1 MSRLKAFGTPIMSR
15 DPDRQIADRQ
25 IRIAKMNRLYS
36 LVTPDIK
43 AVA

>member
-1 MSRLKAFGTPIMSR
+1 MSRLKALGKRSMSR
-15 DPDRQIADRQ
+15 DPYRQTAGQ
-25 IRIAKMNRLYS
+25 QMRIAKMNRLYS